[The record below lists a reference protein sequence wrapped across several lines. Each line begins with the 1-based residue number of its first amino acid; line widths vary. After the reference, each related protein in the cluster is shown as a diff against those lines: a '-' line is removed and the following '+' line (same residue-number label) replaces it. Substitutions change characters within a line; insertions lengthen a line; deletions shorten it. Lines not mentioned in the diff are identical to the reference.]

1 MYKRQVVYCEKE
13 HQQTVRDFI
22 AQMNRTVPLYKRI
35 GVVEFSET
43 PLPRNGAG
51 KLVRK

>member
-1 MYKRQVVYCEKE
+1 M
-13 HQQTVRDFI
+13 RDFVT
-22 AQMNRTVPLYKRI
+22 QVNRTIPLYKRI

-43 PLPRNGAG
+43 PLPRNAAG